1 MELSPAVGKNREG
14 TRLRSRAS
22 MVVAILGLASIG
34 GDLPAAAQPQQS
46 ETSVQSAVRDLRDSI
61 QRSSPST
68 TTRSTTGASSA
79 AAPPAR
85 PDGRSETSACAQRD
99 RQACRK

>member
-1 MELSPAVGKNREG
+1 MNFAHAVSKIGEG
-14 TRLRSRAS
+14 TRLRWRDSK
-22 MVVAILGLASIG
+22 VVAMLGLALLG
-34 GDLPAAAQPQQS
+34 GGLPAAAQTHQS

-61 QRSSPST
+61 QRTSPPT
-68 TTRSTTGASSA
+68 TTRTTTGTS

-85 PDGRSETSACAQRD
+85 PEVRPETSACARQE